1 MKKIFII
8 GGTTFDHIVYLPQLP
23 QPVPQT
29 IHMAPFHEATGST
42 GSGKALN
49 LTKLAVP
56 NTLHSIIGDDEFG
69 KKIIEFLNEQ
79 AVDFFYDLDPKGTER
94 HFNIMD
100 ADGGRISMFITQSSA
115 EISLNIEK
123 IEEKIEACSIAVL
136 NIILYTLPLIP
147 LLKKY
152 AKPVWTDLHD
162 YNDGNS
168 YHEPFIEAADHIFL
182 SSDNL
187 SNYKTT
193 MQHLMDRDKELVVCT
208 HGKHG
213 STALTKKGEWIDQP
227 ALQNF
232 QLKDANGA
240 GDSFFSGYLFG
251 YLNNFD
257 VQKCMQ
263 LGTICAAYCI
273 TSPQLCYEE
282 LNDKLLM
289 NEWNKEFAA
298 K

>member
-1 MKKIFII
+1 VKKIFII
-8 GGTTFDHIVYLPQLP
+8 GGTTFDHIVYLPKLP

-29 IHMAPFHEATGST
+29 IHVAPFHEATGST

-56 NTLHSIIGDDEFG
+56 NMLHSILGDDEYG
-69 KKIIEFLNEQ
+69 KKIIGFLKKE
-79 AVDFFYDLDPKGTER
+79 AVDFFYDIDPKGTER

-100 ADGGRISMFITQSSA
+100 ADGGRISMFITQSSV
-115 EISLNIEK
+115 EVSLNIEK
-123 IEEKIEACSIAVL
+123 IEEEIKNSDIVVL
-136 NIILYTLPLIP
+136 NIIPYTLQLIP

-152 AKPVWTDLHD
+152 NKPIWTDLHD
-162 YNDGNS
+162 YNEGNP
-168 YHEPFIEAADHIFL
+168 YHEPFSEIADYIFL

-187 SNYKTT
+187 SNYKAT
-193 MQHLMDRDKELVVCT
+193 MEQLMDGNKELVVCT
-208 HGKHG
+208 HGKKG
-213 STALTKKGEWIDQP
+213 STALTKNGEWIDQP
-227 ALQNF
+227 ALQNLH
-232 QLKDANGA
+232 LKDANGA

-273 TSPQLCYEE
+273 TSTQLCSAE
-282 LNDKLLM
+282 LNETLLM
-289 NEWNKEFAA
+289 NIWYKEFAF

>member
-23 QPVPQT
+23 KPVPQT
-29 IHMAPFHEATGST
+29 IHVAPFHEATGST

-49 LTKLAVP
+49 LTKLALP

-69 KKIIEFLNEQ
+69 KKIISFLKEQ
-79 AVDFFYDLDPKGTER
+79 SVDFIYDIDPKGTER

-100 ADGGRISMFITQSSA
+100 ADGGRISMFITQSSS
-115 EISLNIEK
+115 EISLHIEK
-123 IEEKIEACSIAVL
+123 IEEEIKDAAIVVL
-136 NIILYTLPLIP
+136 NIIPYTLQLFP

-152 AKPVWTDLHD
+152 AKPIWTDLHD
-162 YNDGNS
+162 YNEGNP
-168 YHEPFIEAADHIFL
+168 YHEPFIEAADYIFL

-187 SNYKTT
+187 NDYKTT
-193 MQHLMDRDKELVVCT
+193 MQQLMARKKELVVCT
-208 HGKHG
+208 HGKNG
-213 STALTKKGEWIDQP
+213 STALTKNGEWIDQP
-227 ALQNF
+227 AIQGL

-251 YLNNFD
+251 NLNNFD
-257 VQKCMQ
+257 VQKCLQ

-273 TSPQLCYEE
+273 TSLQLCNAD
-282 LNDKLLM
+282 LNEIVLM
-289 NEWNKEFAA
+289 NVWEKEFAI